1 MVGIP
6 EGIVDTCFDYDGPIV
21 RQLRGQ
27 TDQLLNTASGC
38 LTHDAMFFPEV
49 ANGSH
54 AIRLGNQSYSSMR
67 QFPFPEIPLL
77 TLLGKR

>member
-6 EGIVDTCFDYDGPIV
+6 EGIVDTRSYQDGPIV
-21 RQLRGQ
+21 RQLEGQ
-27 TDQLLNTASGC
+27 NDQLLDIASGR
-38 LTHDAMFFPEV
+38 LTHDAMFLPEV